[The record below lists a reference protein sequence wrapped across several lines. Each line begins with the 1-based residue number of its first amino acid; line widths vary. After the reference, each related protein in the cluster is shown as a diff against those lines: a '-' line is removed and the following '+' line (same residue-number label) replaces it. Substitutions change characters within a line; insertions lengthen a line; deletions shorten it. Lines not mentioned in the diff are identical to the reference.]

1 MISKHHFTTEKQTFL
16 KKGRREVGRVE
27 EKKKGRKHDVKKV
40 KKKIFK
46 FLKNSDVLG
55 ISST

>member
-1 MISKHHFTTEKQTFL
+1 MISKHHFTAEQKMFL

-27 EKKKGRKHDVKKV
+27 EKKKGRKNDVKEV
-40 KKKIFK
+40 KNFFK
-46 FLKNSDVLG
+46 FLKNNDLLG

>member
-40 KKKIFK
+40 KKK
-46 FLKNSDVLG
+46 FLSF
-55 ISST
+55 

>member
-1 MISKHHFTTEKQTFL
+1 MISNHHFTTEKQTFF

-40 KKKIFK
+40 KKK
-46 FLKNSDVLG
+46 FLSF
-55 ISST
+55 